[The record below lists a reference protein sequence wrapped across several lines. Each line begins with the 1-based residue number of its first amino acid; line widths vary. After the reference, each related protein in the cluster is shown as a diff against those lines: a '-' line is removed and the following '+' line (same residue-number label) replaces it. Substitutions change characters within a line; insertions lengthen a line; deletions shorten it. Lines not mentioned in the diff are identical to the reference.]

1 MVEKNSSLVSYV
13 FGIISIVMAFFNSP
27 AGLVFGIIGLV
38 QAKKQKT
45 ELSKKAKKLNIIGI
59 VLSGVLLIASVI
71 ATYYLAQNMGTLPG
85 FPLA

>member
-27 AGLVFGIIGLV
+27 AGLVFGIIGLI
-38 QAKKQKT
+38 QGKKQKT
-45 ELSKKAKKLNIIGI
+45 ELSEKAKKLNIVGI
-59 VLSGVLLIASVI
+59 VLSVVMLIASVI
-71 ATYYLAQNMGTLPG
+71 ATYYLAQTMGTLPG